1 MDIVA
6 ARRLGEAQ
14 REAVRNI
21 GEPLHHQRAA
31 RQVIETEIN
40 HIQRGVNLVDPHLEA
55 RYHVA
60 ALLAVDFHRQQA
72 VTDKRVVGAGV
83 AGVAAGAHHRA
94 YVAEVAGDFRVQT
107 ANTDGTLF
115 HIRRAE
121 QHIHQLLHVAP
132 HLLRQLTGLDHVLF
146 QQVAADPAD
155 QVKAVG
161 FTRAGKDLCH
171 LHRGFAHAEEL
182 HKAGV
187 KAGKVAG
194 QTEVQQVRV
203 QAFHLQQNGAD
214 HLRPLRHHDAHR
226 VLHRG
231 GVSGAVGEAADAA
244 HPVRQEGHFVI
255 THAGF
260 RQLFHPAMDVEQAV
274 VGVDNVLAVNEQA
287 EVARFIR
294 GDVQRANRHHVV
306 FLAAELVNKLV
317 GFGVG
322 GRRRTL
328 AIIHAVFAQRI
339 EFVRPVV
346 RQHQPA
352 FVRQADRHQAVHIT
366 HFALA
371 PYRRR
376 DARRHRRVFRFVGV
390 HFHAHGDPAFG
401 ALLHRQHVI
410 DRVVAVELTFIVAE
424 QHRQPAALLVVEK
437 LHHFRQVIDLHGD
450 G

>member
-14 REAVRNI
+14 REAVRDI
-21 GEPLHHQRAA
+21 GEPFHHQRTAG
-31 RQVIETEIN
+31 QVIETVIN
-40 HIQRGVNLVDPHLEA
+40 HVQRGINLVDPHLEA
-55 RYHVA
+55 GYHVA
-60 ALLAVDFHRQQA
+60 ALLAVNLHRQQA
-72 VTDKRVVGAGV
+72 VTDERMVGAGI
-83 AGVAAGAHHRA
+83 AGVATGAHHRA
-94 YVAEVAGDFRVQT
+94 NVTEVAGDFRVQP
-107 ANTDGTLF
+107 ANADGALL
-115 HIRRAE
+115 HVRGAE
-121 QHIHQLLHVAP
+121 QHIHQLLHIAT
-132 HLLRQLTGLDHVLF
+132 HLLRKLTGLDHVLF

-155 QVKAVG
+155 QVQAVG

-194 QTEVQQVRV
+194 QTEVQQVRM

-226 VLHRG
+226 ILHRG
-231 GVSGAVGEAADAA
+231 GISGTVGEAADAA
-244 HPVRQEGHFVI
+244 HAVRQESHFVI

-260 RQLFHPAMDVEQAV
+260 RQFLHAAVDIEQTV
-274 VGVDNVLAVNEQA
+274 IGIDNVLTVNEQA
-287 EVARFIR
+287 EVAGLI
-294 GDVQRANRHHVV
+294 GSDVQRTDRHHVV
-306 FLAAELVNKLV
+306 FLAAELVDELV

-328 AIIHAVFAQRI
+328 AVVHAVFTQRI
-339 EFVRPVV
+339 EFVRPVI

-352 FVRQADRHQAVHIT
+352 FVRQADRHQAVHVAY
-366 HFALA
+366 FALA
-371 PYRRR
+371 PHRRR
-376 DARRHRRVFRFVGV
+376 HARRHRRVFRFVGV

-401 ALLHRQHVI
+401 ALLHRQYVI
-410 DRVVAVELTFIVAE
+410 DRVVAVQLTFIVAE